1 MQMMEARDYVW
12 HQRFMKLA
20 DQVAKWS
27 KDPST
32 KVGCVLIKDRRII
45 STGFNGF
52 PKGINDDINRLMDRE
67 KKYELTIHA
76 ETNAIITAAIHG
88 VSTDGCSAYVTMHPC
103 SRCSA
108 ALINAGIKDVYVK
121 GCKDIPERWLENF
134 ILASKLLEEAGIPLV
149 AVDL

>member
-1 MQMMEARDYVW
+1 MNGPEYVW

-20 DQVAKWS
+20 ELVAGWS

-32 KVGCVLIKDRRII
+32 KVACVLVKERRII

-67 KKYELTIHA
+67 EKYELTIHA

-88 VSTDGCSAYVTMHPC
+88 VSTNGCSAYITMHPC
-103 SRCSA
+103 SRCAA
-108 ALINAGIKDVYVK
+108 ALINAGIKNVYVK
-121 GCKDIPERWLENF
+121 SWDTVPSRWIENF
-134 ILASKLLEEAGIPLV
+134 ILSSKLLEEAGVPLV
-149 AVDL
+149 SVDP

>member
-1 MQMMEARDYVW
+1 MDNVKTHKW
-12 HQRFMKLA
+12 HVRFIKLA
-20 DQVAKWS
+20 YEVSTWS
-27 KDPST
+27 IDPST

-52 PKGINDDINRLMDRE
+52 PRGINDDINRLMDRE

-121 GCKDIPERWLENF
+121 SCKDIPERWLENF

>member
-1 MQMMEARDYVW
+1 
-12 HQRFMKLA
+12 
-20 DQVAKWS
+20 
-27 KDPST
+27 
-32 KVGCVLIKDRRII
+32 
-45 STGFNGF
+45 
-52 PKGINDDINRLMDRE
+52 MDRE

-108 ALINAGIKDVYVK
+108 ALINAGIKNVYVK

>member
-1 MQMMEARDYVW
+1 MDNVKAHKW
-12 HQRFMKLA
+12 HVRFIKLA
-20 DQVAKWS
+20 HEVSTWS
-27 KDPST
+27 IDPST

-52 PKGINDDINRLMDRE
+52 PRGINDDINRLMDRE

-121 GCKDIPERWLENF
+121 SCKDIPERWLENF